1 MNAQTL
7 LQRLSLFSLSTLL
20 LLLAVGCAHTGDENE
35 SDIPWN
41 TPQAWESSPTI
52 PGLNDGM

>member
-1 MNAQTL
+1 MNTQSL
-7 LQRLSLFSLSTLL
+7 LKRLVASALFAL
-20 LLLAVGCAHTGDENE
+20 LLLAVGCAHTGDGNE

-41 TPQAWESSPTI
+41 TPQAWESSPSI